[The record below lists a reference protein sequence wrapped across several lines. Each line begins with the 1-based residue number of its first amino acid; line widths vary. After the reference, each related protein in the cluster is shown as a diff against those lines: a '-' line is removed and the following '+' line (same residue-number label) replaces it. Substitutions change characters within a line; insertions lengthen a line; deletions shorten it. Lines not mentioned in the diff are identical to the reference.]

1 MPFGDTTGS
10 VLMQPKNSQAPPTL
24 SRRPLIGQVIKRRRL
39 IGPLK
44 GPIERIA
51 PIMWRPNRSEKEGR
65 T

>member
-1 MPFGDTTGS
+1 
-10 VLMQPKNSQAPPTL
+10 MQAKNSQAPPTL
-24 SRRPLIGQVIKRRRL
+24 SRRLLIGQVIKRRRL

-65 T
+65 P

>member
-1 MPFGDTTGS
+1 M
-10 VLMQPKNSQAPPTL
+10 LMQDKNSQAPPTL

-44 GPIERIA
+44 GRIDRIA
-51 PIMWRPNRSEKEGR
+51 PILRRLNRSEKEGR